1 MSHWCQRRVW
11 LTCSFFHRALVQPL
25 SSTWPPKCITLFRL
39 VLWKSWGATPGQDS
53 QQFQKVLR
61 EARTGG
67 GWGEIKWER
76 KKLKRKT
83 AGRHTKE
90 LTAMSRYGAKFQSLL
105 RSRSGQFEA
114 FFNCEPDPCQH
125 LAVWPLAEQATYRNH
140 GLPACT
146 PPAFSRGTS
155 QQMFSNSRPLFSSEL
170 MYRCF
175 LPLCARCLILGC
187 GWRHGVLPSAAQ
199 PGESHRSQLLTS
211 LEQDRRAAEE
221 DGTTWRKTGLET
233 WSNKQNSN
241 QNL

>member
-1 MSHWCQRRVW
+1 MSHWCQRRIW

-105 RSRSGQFEA
+105 RSRSGQFGA

-211 LEQDRRAAEE
+211 LEQDWRAAEE